1 MSYPYRYA
9 SGIEIIGATAS
20 AIFNHTQSNEVMDS
34 LREHG
39 VDHLQP
45 DAYYP
50 VDRFIDVFADWYRT
64 GDNLMM
70 NLVSVG
76 MAVIENAELPP
87 DVEDWPL
94 MQQLALPKILHEMS
108 HRPAQP
114 GQIDMEIVSDAHII
128 FTENTV
134 WPDDVI
140 YGLIYGVAQHFLA
153 RGYHFYAEYDETVPR
168 MEDGGDQTVIHLHIE
183 PR

>member
-1 MSYPYRYA
+1 MTYPYHNA
-9 SGIEIIGATAS
+9 PNIEIIGATAS
-20 AIFNHTQSNEVMDS
+20 AIFNHTLSHAVMDS

-39 VDHLQP
+39 VDQMQP
-45 DAYYP
+45 DQYYP
-50 VDRFIDVFADWYRT
+50 VDKFVKVFADWYQT

-76 MAVIENAELPP
+76 MAVVDNAQLPA
-87 DVEDWPL
+87 DVDDWPL
-94 MQQLALPKILHEMS
+94 MQQLALPKIIQETS
-108 HRPAQP
+108 YRPHPP
-114 GQIDMEIVSDAHII
+114 GAINMEVVGDDHII
-128 FTENTV
+128 FTEDTV

-153 RGYHFYAEYDETVPR
+153 PDYHFYVEYDPDVVR
-168 MEDGGDQTVIHLHIE
+168 MEDGGDKTVIHLHIE